1 MSRIAV
7 NGVHLNVET
16 SGDGPALLLLH
27 GFTGG
32 VPTWELHLEEWRD
45 FRTIAVDL
53 LGHGRSD
60 CPGDPQR
67 YGFEQTVAD
76 LVGILDH
83 LGVTRVA
90 VLGYSMGGR
99 VALLLALHLAC
110 HSPGRLRALIL
121 ESTSP
126 GIEDEAER
134 DARARSDDALAAT
147 IERDGIE
154 SFVNRWEALPLF
166 ATQARLP
173 ASTRE
178 RLRHQRLAND
188 PTGLAN
194 SLRGLSVGAQRP
206 LDEDLGRIDAPV
218 LLIVGA
224 QDQKY
229 RLLARRMAARLPRAR
244 VETVSEAGHAVHLE
258 QPAIFARAVRGFLE
272 ERAASEERS
281 SEKVVQTGRSDP
293 KSLA

>member
-7 NGVHLNVET
+7 NGVHLNLET

-32 VPTWELHLEEWRD
+32 VPTWELHLEEWRN

-53 LGHGRSD
+53 LGHGKSD
-60 CPGDPQR
+60 CPADPER

-83 LGVTRVA
+83 LGAIRVA

-99 VALLLALHLAC
+99 VALHLALHLAR
-110 HSPGRLRALIL
+110 HSPDRLQALIL

-126 GIEDEAER
+126 GTDDQAER
-134 DARARSDDALAAT
+134 DARARSDHALAAT

-166 ATQARLP
+166 ATQAHLP
-173 ASTRE
+173 ASTRQA
-178 RLRHQRLAND
+178 LRQQRLAND
-188 PTGLAN
+188 PGGLAN
-194 SLRGLSVGAQRP
+194 SLRGLSVGVQKP
-206 LDEDLGRIDAPV
+206 LGKDLGSIDAPV
-218 LLIVGA
+218 LLIVGE
-224 QDQKY
+224 QDEKY
-229 RLLARRMAARLPRAR
+229 RRLAQRMAARLPNAR
-244 VETVSEAGHAVHLE
+244 VEIVSEAGHAVHLE
-258 QPAIFARAVRGFLE
+258 QPATFARTVRRFLE
-272 ERAASEERS
+272 EHTANDDRS
-281 SEKVVQTGRSDP
+281 SEKEAQIGT
-293 KSLA
+293 